1 MSKIIKFDEDAR
13 KKIKAGIDKVANAI
27 KITIGPRGRNVI
39 LDKGFG
45 SPVIT
50 NDGVSIAKEI
60 ELEDKFE
67 NIGADLIKEVA
78 NKTNDTAGDGTTKQ
92 LCEKVRNLWQPE

>member
-1 MSKIIKFDEDAR
+1 MAKVIKFNEEAR
-13 KKIKAGIDKVANAI
+13 AKIKAGIDQVADAV

-60 ELEDKFE
+60 EVEDKFSVNPE
-67 NIGADLIKEVA
+67 VETYGGRSLGA
-78 NKTNDTAGDGTTKQ
+78 TTCPGI
-92 LCEKVRNLWQPE
+92 LVDSFALTL

>member
-1 MSKIIKFDEDAR
+1 MAKQIEIGVEAR
-13 KKIKAGIDKVANAI
+13 KKIKIGIDKVANTVKA
-27 KITIGPRGRNVI
+27 TLGPRGRNVI

-60 ELEDKFE
+60 ELEDKLE
-67 NIGADLIKEVA
+67 NIESV
-78 NKTNDTAGDGTTKQ
+78 
-92 LCEKVRNLWQPE
+92 P